1 MFRNLCTCALVVA
14 LFSTLSIAL
23 SRVEANQFPYLD
35 PTYTQQIY
43 TGPLVGG
50 PGMAWTAS
58 GDLLTRN
65 GSDIIE
71 YSPTQNATHQGTPIH
86 ASTVTHTITGLSN
99 TGYGMTNGL
108 DGYIYTVTSGG
119 LERFNPSNWAAPAQ
133 LLPGTVGGAGY
144 GITTM
149 PDGRIAYS
157 DGSPT
162 SNVYIYNPTANTN
175 TLIYSG
181 NSLIDG
187 MVAGP
192 LGNIAVTGQSNSTM
206 TILTSTG
213 SVVNSF
219 STPHFPDGLAFAD
232 SPSVSILYSNNNDGT
247 ITQYVLGANFSGT
260 PTITDIAGVSGAYGD
275 LASVGPDCAVLC
287 QPIRQRRLSRL
298 GRWRRHALG

>member
-1 MFRNLCTCALVVA
+1 MSDAPSWGIARLSLSSLLAPFWLSCSGERSCFGICAPALVVA

-119 LERFNPSNWAAPAQ
+119 LERFNPSNWAAPANFCRE
-133 LLPGTVGGAGY
+133 PWGARA
-144 GITTM
+144 T
-149 PDGRIAYS
+149 A
-157 DGSPT
+157 SPPC
-162 SNVYIYNPTANTN
+162 PTAAL
-175 TLIYSG
+175 LIPTAAPQATS
-181 NSLIDG
+181 I
-187 MVAGP
+187 
-192 LGNIAVTGQSNSTM
+192 ST
-206 TILTSTG
+206 TRL
-213 SVVNSF
+213 
-219 STPHFPDGLAFAD
+219 
-232 SPSVSILYSNNNDGT
+232 
-247 ITQYVLGANFSGT
+247 
-260 PTITDIAGVSGAYGD
+260 PTR
-275 LASVGPDCAVLC
+275 
-287 QPIRQRRLSRL
+287 IR
-298 GRWRRHALG
+298 